1 MLEVFNTSL
10 TSGKTA
16 FIQYWSQEFA
26 LVLTRNLHNWIAEKK
41 ISYIH
46 DQLGRMRQEEQVL
59 RLKTVA

>member
-1 MLEVFNTSL
+1 MYQFIFPKDKELIFELKVFNTSL

-16 FIQYWSQEFA
+16 FIQVWSQEFA

-46 DQLGRMRQEEQVL
+46 DE
-59 RLKTVA
+59 